1 MLAALLWSVASQVYA
16 LGLGNVTVESYLN
29 QPLRVRIEVLQLGDT
44 RLEDISVQMASVD
57 NFARFNIER
66 VGFLSDVRFRV
77 ETTAGGNYVV
87 LTSNQIVREPYL
99 SFILETR
106 WPNGRL
112 LSEHTILLD
121 LPVFEDQ
128 APTATAVRQPISPV
142 LREPDSA
149 DQTASPSTTAASTPA
164 LPAAPGPSVAP
175 VLEPEIIA
183 PTEPEQESITESAA
197 VEEQAPEATVSQPS
211 PDSVPEAILADADAE
226 EVVEEA
232 VEENTPEEES
242 VSVMEQAAPT
252 EEVAAIEDEPQE
264 DLVGQEEVEAELE
277 AAPDADDSVADLAA
291 DEVEVAA
298 EPPEPRTIETS
309 DADTL
314 LDIAQ
319 QVRPDASV
327 TLQQTMLAIQALNPD
342 AFIDDNINRMRSGQ
356 VLRVPNREEIE
367 ATDASAAASE
377 VVRQNQAFADL
388 QPLAAPAQDEPDTQ
402 AAPQGQLSVITAE
415 DAAIDATS
423 GAGELDDEQNAELD
437 RRIAEL
443 ENQLALRQEEADRA
457 RIEREE
463 LDSRLTDLEAQI
475 EASQEIIRLQDM
487 QLAQLQE
494 SLAEA
499 AAEAEVIAA
508 EEAALAAAQAEIEAA
523 QAQPAT
529 GTSLMDDV
537 MRILTGNTMIMLF
550 GVALVILLL
559 VGLLLRRNRAAA
571 DDDEDELEGL
581 EQQNFAGDQEEGDAA
596 NTEVE
601 QTLENKPDADETDL
615 DQELDDILASGSS
628 ETEML
633 TEVGDASE
641 IEEGIVAEADALI
654 KHQKYEQAAS
664 LLRESLDADPSDHDI
679 RLKLAEAL
687 ALQDDLAAFEEQA
700 DFIADERS
708 PILDREVS
716 SLRAKLS
723 GSSAATASE
732 TLGAEESEVDTGL
745 EFEGLGDAEDSA
757 EKTEEKPAEKPADSR
772 EESKRNDDTASFL
785 DDLGIDLD
793 AFDVDEFEFSDEIA
807 KAGDDSGEP
816 EAEDFDDDETSL
828 DDELDMTF
836 DLGAI
841 EVLEDSLGQQEELS
855 GEEPNSTEPEDVK
868 TDDEASLFDEL
879 DEDNGASAS
888 DKANDETTIEFDEGS
903 TEEKEALESV
913 SRDDKSGGLE
923 KDDGTVLDLNA
934 ESENAE
940 LSSGAAK
947 EVDDLDIDA
956 FEFDADDFKTEDK
969 SGVGSQ
975 AEAKDEEELDL
986 ETFSFDTE
994 DIPKPGP
1001 AAEPEPL
1008 AADDENVLNFDF
1020 DKAEIKE
1027 DRDADSV
1034 EEPEEVETF
1043 EFDGNPTKAESNI
1056 DDSSATAFESDA
1068 QEIDIDEVSFD
1079 IDEEIA
1085 AEEGKEEEPVA
1096 DSDEDDFDFDLDA
1109 ELEASTTEEEES
1121 EVELLFDD
1129 ESGSGQNSD
1138 SESKTPLSADEDIEI
1153 DVDFDEPPEGEG
1165 AVEKTVEA
1173 EEDDLDD
1180 LGFLSDD
1187 DEIEIESVDG
1197 VEEVSLM
1204 SDDDET
1210 ATKLE
1215 LAYAYQKMGDADG
1228 AREILQEVIAEG
1240 NEAQVK
1246 EAGELLANLEDA
1258 D

>member
-1 MLAALLWSVASQVYA
+1 MLRKFAVLLAMLLCSVASQVYA

-87 LTSNQIVREPYL
+87 LSSNQIVREPYL

-121 LPVFEDQ
+121 LPVFEEQ
-128 APTATAVRQPISPV
+128 ASTSTEVRQPISPV

-149 DQTASPSTTAASTPA
+149 DQASSPSTTEASAPA
-164 LPAAPGPSVAP
+164 LPVAPGPSVAP
-175 VLEPEIIA
+175 VLEPEFIA
-183 PTEPEQESITESAA
+183 PTEPEQESITASAA

-211 PDSVPEAILADADAE
+211 PEPVPEAIVADDDAE
-226 EVVEEA
+226 EVVED
-232 VEENTPEEES
+232 NTPEEES
-242 VSVMEQAAPT
+242 VSVTEQAAPT

-264 DLVGQEEVEAELE
+264 DLVGQKEVAAEIE
-277 AAPDADDSVADLAA
+277 AAPDADDSVAVLAA

-356 VLRVPNREEIE
+356 VLRVPNRVEIE
-367 ATDASAAASE
+367 TTDASAAASE

-388 QPLAAPAQDEPDTQ
+388 QPLAAPVQDEPDTQ

-463 LDSRLTDLEAQI
+463 LDSRLADLEAQI

-537 MRILTGNTMIMLF
+537 MRVLTGNTMIMLF
-550 GVALVILLL
+550 GGALVILLL
-559 VGLLLRRNRAAA
+559 VGLLLRRNKAAG

-581 EQQNFAGDQEEGDAA
+581 EQQNFADDLEEGDAA
-596 NTEVE
+596 NAQVE

-628 ETEML
+628 ETQIL
-633 TEVGDASE
+633 TEVGDASK
-641 IEEGIVAEADALI
+641 IEEGKVAEADALI

-664 LLRESLDADPSDHDI
+664 LLRGSLDTDPSDHDI

-700 DFIADERS
+700 DILAEERS

-723 GSSAATASE
+723 ASSAATASE
-732 TLGAEESEVDTGL
+732 SPGAEESEVDAGL
-745 EFEGLGDAEDSA
+745 EFEGLGDAGDSA
-757 EKTEEKPAEKPADSR
+757 EKINEKPEDSR
-772 EESKRNDDTASFL
+772 EESKRDDDTASFL

-793 AFDVDEFEFSDEIA
+793 AFDADEFEFSDEIA
-807 KAGDDSGEP
+807 EADDDSGEP
-816 EAEDFDDDETSL
+816 EAEDFDDESSL
-828 DDELDMTF
+828 DAELDMTF
-836 DLGAI
+836 DLGAT
-841 EVLEDSLGQQEELS
+841 EESEDSLGQQKELS
-855 GEEPNSTEPEDVK
+855 DEEPNSTEPEDVK
-868 TDDEASLFDEL
+868 TDDETSLFDEL
-879 DEDNGASAS
+879 DEVNGASAS
-888 DKANDETTIEFDEGS
+888 NKANDETTIEFDEES
-903 TEEKEALESV
+903 TEEKEAQESD
-913 SRDDKSGGLE
+913 SPDDKSKSLE
-923 KDDGTVLDLNA
+923 KDDDTVLDLNA

-940 LSSGAAK
+940 LTSGTAK

-956 FEFDADDFKTEDK
+956 FEFDTDDFKAKDK

-975 AEAKDEEELDL
+975 VEAKDEEELDL

-1008 AADDENVLNFDF
+1008 AADDENVLDFDF

-1027 DRDADSV
+1027 DHDADSV

-1043 EFDGNPTKAESNI
+1043 EFDGNPTEAESNI
-1056 DDSSATAFESDA
+1056 VDSSATAMESDA
-1068 QEIDIDEVSFD
+1068 TEIDIDEVSFD
-1079 IDEEIA
+1079 IGEEIA
-1085 AEEGKEEEPVA
+1085 AEEGTEEEPA
-1096 DSDEDDFDFDLDA
+1096 ANSDEDDFDFDFDA
-1109 ELEASTTEEEES
+1109 EPEASTIEEEES

-1129 ESGSGQNSD
+1129 ASDSGQNSD
-1138 SESKTPLSADEDIEI
+1138 SESKTPVSANEDIEI
-1153 DVDFDEPPEGEG
+1153 DLGSDEPPEGVG
-1165 AVEKTVEA
+1165 AAEKTVEA

-1187 DEIEIESVDG
+1187 DEIKIESVDG
-1197 VEEVSLM
+1197 VEEASLM

-1240 NEAQVK
+1240 NEVQVK
-1246 EAGELLANLEDA
+1246 EAGELLARLEDA